1 MVQWNKIPIDLSQ
14 IEIMNENFLLMIRAA
29 NPVVEN
35 IRLVLKLKDDPIIY
49 VYPLL
54 DWVDQKI
61 DVNQIDKLIGYQLF
75 NEN

>member
-1 MVQWNKIPIDLSQ
+1 MAQWNKIPIDLSQ
-14 IEIMNENFLLMIRAA
+14 IESINENFLLMIRAA
-29 NPVVEN
+29 NPIVEN

>member
-1 MVQWNKIPIDLSQ
+1 MAQWNKIPIDLSQ
-14 IEIMNENFLLMIRAA
+14 IESINKNFLLMIRTA
-29 NPVVEN
+29 NPVMEN